1 MSNRIP
7 CATRAVLSVAVV
19 ALFATAL
26 PHTAYA
32 NPAEELVLIKQMMA
46 QMRLDYEQRM
56 KLLEDRLKANEQ
68 ATPSAPSA
76 QNAPSMSSASSPAPA
91 ELKNKPA
98 GTNTNT
104 NTSTNKGGF
113 NPDISLVLSGQ
124 YARLSRDPQTY
135 RLKGFTSAGELG
147 PGERSFNLGESELGI
162 SGNIDQNF
170 YGAANLALAAD
181 NSLGVEE
188 AFIQTTA
195 LPKGLSVKAG
205 RFLSGLGYLN
215 EKHAPTWDFAD
226 APLAYQAFFGGQFK
240 QEGLQ
245 GRWVLP
251 TKQFI
256 ELVAEAGRGAI
267 FPGAASNVNKAG
279 AMTLGAR
286 TGGDFGTNS
295 NWRLGAAMLRVTPT
309 ARESG
314 SVDALGADVNNAFTG
329 KSTLAVLDGVWKWA
343 PKGNAKQT
351 NFTLQGEYFRRKESG
366 NLSYDLAG
374 ANTTDAYTSAQS
386 GWYVQGVYQFMPAW
400 RVGLRTEQL
409 KTGMT
414 DYGSNNAVMSAAS
427 GKPSRNSIM
436 LDWTPSEFSRI
447 RLQVADDKSSLAGKS
462 RNVYLQYQMSLGAHG
477 AHSY

>member
-1 MSNRIP
+1 MINRSTNAVRAP
-7 CATRAVLSVAVV
+7 RATLSIAMAVL
-19 ALFATAL
+19 FASAL
-26 PHTAYA
+26 PHAAYA
-32 NPAEELVLIKQMMA
+32 NSPEELAQIKQIMT

-56 KLLEDRLKANEQ
+56 KLLEDRLKVSEQ
-68 ATPSAPSA
+68 ASQAATKTAGA
-76 QNAPSMSSASSPAPA
+76 ASSNNVTQADV
-91 ELKNKPA
+91 KSK
-98 GTNTNT
+98 
-104 NTSTNKGGF
+104 TSGSATSKGGF

-124 YARLSRDPQTY
+124 YAKLSRDPQSY
-135 RLKGFTSAGELG
+135 RLKGFTSAGEGG

-195 LPKGLSVKAG
+195 LPKGLTVKAG
-205 RFLSGLGYLN
+205 RFLSSLGYLN
-215 EKHAPTWDFAD
+215 EKHAHTWDFAD

-256 ELVAEAGRGAI
+256 ELVAEAGRGAT
-267 FPGAASNVNKAG
+267 FPRAASNANKAG
-279 AMTLGAR
+279 ATSLGVR
-286 TGGDFGTNS
+286 TGGDFGANS
-295 NWRLGAAMLRVTPT
+295 NWRIGASMLRVSPT

-314 SVDALGADVNNAFTG
+314 SVDAAGVDVNNAFTG

-366 NLSYDLAG
+366 TLSYDIAG
-374 ANTTDAYTSAQS
+374 ANTTDTYSSAQS
-386 GWYVQGVYQFMPAW
+386 GWYLQGVYQFMPAW

-409 KTGMT
+409 KTGST
-414 DYGSNNAVMSAAS
+414 DYGTNNAVMSAAS
-427 GKPSRNSIM
+427 GKPSRNSVM

-447 RLQVADDKSSLAGKS
+447 RLQVADDKSSIAGKS